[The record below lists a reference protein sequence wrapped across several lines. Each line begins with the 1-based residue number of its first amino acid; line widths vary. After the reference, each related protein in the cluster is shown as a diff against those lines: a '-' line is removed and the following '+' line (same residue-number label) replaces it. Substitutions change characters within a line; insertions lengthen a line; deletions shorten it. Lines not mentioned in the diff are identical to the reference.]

1 MTLLRRKGQVRAL
14 LAVAAIALV
23 VSATAV
29 AAGGEPVATDDFIT
43 TTVGTAVEFNP
54 LANDVDPDGG
64 SLRMDRLGD
73 FEGADPLL
81 DTLFSDGTTGQTIF
95 LPRAPYTG
103 VFSFLYAVADEDG
116 NIDKAHVQVSVREV
130 DLPTV
135 AGHGAYDVE
144 SGHRT
149 SFDFSAGPSAGV
161 VGGSFSL
168 QRYRGE
174 RIAFEGSVESLSG
187 TGPDATLT
195 GTGTFNGDAGYTFT
209 AELVEKGFPGG
220 FKGDRIGVEIRAP
233 GGAVVYS
240 TSGTT
245 AISGGNVQ
253 VL

>member
-14 LAVAAIALV
+14 LAAAAIALV
-23 VSATAV
+23 VSATAG

-43 TTVGTAVEFNP
+43 TTAGMPVEFNP

-81 DTLFSDGTTGQTIF
+81 ESLFSDGTTGQTIF
-95 LPRAPYTG
+95 LPRAPFTG

-116 NIDKAHVQVSVREV
+116 NIDKARVFVSVREV
-130 DLPTV
+130 DVPTV

-144 SGHRT
+144 NGHRT
-149 SFDFSAGPSAGV
+149 AFDFSAGPSGGG
-161 VGGSFSL
+161 VGGGFFL

-174 RIAFEGSVESLSG
+174 NITFNGSVESLSG
-187 TGPDATLT
+187 TGPDATMT
-195 GTGTFNGDAGYTFT
+195 GTGTFNGQPGYTF
-209 AELVEKGFPGG
+209 AVDLLEKGSPGG

-233 GGAVVYS
+233 GDAVVYS
-240 TSGTT
+240 THGTT